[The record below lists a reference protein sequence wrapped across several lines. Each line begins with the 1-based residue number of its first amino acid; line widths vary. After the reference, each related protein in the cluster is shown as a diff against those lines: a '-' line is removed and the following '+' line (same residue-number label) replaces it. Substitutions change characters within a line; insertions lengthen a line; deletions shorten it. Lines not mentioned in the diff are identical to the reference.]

1 MLKVALN
8 FIKKSTQLRTLIL
21 SKTNTEAG
29 PGRQFLADLL
39 NCGIDTLENLD
50 LNCPEH
56 AKMNCKWFNEQE
68 ESVSTLMQIVA
79 NQPRLETLNLIGCP
93 MTQEQKIMVRVSLPA
108 NCKVWFTMAEKES
121 HDYDS

>member
-1 MLKVALN
+1 MLRVALN

-39 NCGIDTLENLD
+39 NSGIDTLENLD

-56 AKMNCKWFNEQE
+56 EKMNCKWFNEQE
-68 ESVSTLMQIVA
+68 EPVLTLMGIIA
-79 NQPRLETLNLIGCP
+79 NQPRLQTLNLIGCR
-93 MTQEQKIMVRVSLPA
+93 MTQEQKNMVRVSLPD
-108 NCKVWFTMAEKES
+108 NCQVWFTKAEKEF
-121 HDYDS
+121 YDS